1 MTMRLLLIEDN
12 QDLIKELADFFES
25 QGDIIDAAIDGITGL
40 HLAVVNDYDAIVLD
54 LGLPGISG
62 LELCKHL
69 REKAQKWLPILMLT
83 ARDTEADRIS
93 GFEHGADDYLIKPFS
108 LKELKLRLEALTRR
122 QKAAYQQSTLVFSD
136 LELNSATREVKR
148 AKKILV
154 LTVIEFK
161 ILELLMQHAPNV
173 VSRQE
178 IEYTIWGDDPPE
190 GDALR
195 VHIFHLRQVIDKPF
209 TNPALL
215 HTIRGVGYQLK

>member
-1 MTMRLLLIEDN
+1 MRLLLIEDS

-25 QGDIIDAAIDGITGL
+25 QGDIIDTAVDGITGL

-69 REKAQKWLPILMLT
+69 REKAQKWVPVLMLT
-83 ARDTEADRIS
+83 ARDTLEDKIC
-93 GFEHGADDYLIKPFS
+93 GFEQGADDYLVKPFS

-122 QKAAYQQSTLVFSD
+122 HLLGHQQSTLAFSD
-136 LELNSATREVKR
+136 LMLNTATREANRNGKP
-148 AKKILV
+148 IE

-173 VSRQE
+173 VSRQD
-178 IEYTIWGDDPPE
+178 IEYTIWGDTPP
-190 GDALR
+190 DRDSLR
-195 VHIFHLRQVIDKPF
+195 VHIHHLRQAIDKPF
-209 TNPALL
+209 ASPALL
-215 HTIRGVGYQLK
+215 HTIRGVGFQLK

>member
-1 MTMRLLLIEDN
+1 MRLLLIEDS

-25 QGDIIDAAIDGITGL
+25 QGDIIDTAVDGITGL

-69 REKAQKWLPILMLT
+69 REKAQKWVPVLMLT
-83 ARDTEADRIS
+83 ARDTLEDKIC
-93 GFEHGADDYLIKPFS
+93 GFEQGADDYLVKPFS

-122 QKAAYQQSTLVFSD
+122 HLLGHQQSTLAFSD
-136 LELNSATREVKR
+136 LMLNTATREANRNGKP
-148 AKKILV
+148 IE

-173 VSRQE
+173 VSRE
-178 IEYTIWGDDPPE
+178 DIEYIIWGDIPPNH
-190 GDALR
+190 DSLR
-195 VHIFHLRQVIDKPF
+195 VHIHHLRQVIDKPF
-209 TNPALL
+209 TRPALL
-215 HTIRGVGYQLK
+215 HTIRGVGFQLK